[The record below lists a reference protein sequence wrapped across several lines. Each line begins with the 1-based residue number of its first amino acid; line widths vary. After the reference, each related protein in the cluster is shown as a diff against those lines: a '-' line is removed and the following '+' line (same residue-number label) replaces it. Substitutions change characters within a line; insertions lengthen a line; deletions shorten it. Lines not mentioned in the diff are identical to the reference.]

1 MSNHNPEIMAL
12 LERFD
17 AALNKKDLDALA
29 KCYDDNVRVF
39 DVMAQVSGYGE
50 LRSLWEHCFPYFTN
64 PIEIERRDIEM
75 HVNDSLA
82 IVTFYSRVS
91 GVQTDSPAATSWLRT
106 TMCMK
111 KIDGAWKIVHDHISF
126 PVNCETEKPAYIFID
141 DA

>member
-1 MSNHNPEIMAL
+1 MADQNPEVMTL

-39 DVMAQVSGYGE
+39 DVGAQVEGFGG
-50 LRSLWEHCFPYFTN
+50 LRRLWESCFPYFTK
-64 PIEIERRDIEM
+64 PIEIERRDINM
-75 HVNDSLA
+75 HVNDGMA
-82 IVTFYSRVS
+82 IVSFYSRIK
-91 GVQTDSPAATSWLRT
+91 GVETDNPAATSWLRT

-126 PVNCETEKPAYIFID
+126 PVNCETEKPEYIFD
-141 DA
+141 